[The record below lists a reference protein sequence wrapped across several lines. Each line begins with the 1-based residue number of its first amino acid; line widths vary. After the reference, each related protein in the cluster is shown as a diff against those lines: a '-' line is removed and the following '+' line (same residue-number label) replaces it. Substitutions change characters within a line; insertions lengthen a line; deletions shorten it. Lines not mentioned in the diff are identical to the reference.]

1 MRDKYILE
9 TPDGEVLQRI
19 ESFSI
24 GKPEILKLAIIFS
37 ATGMYSSTK
46 VSFRITI
53 FKLYFEISFGK
64 HE

>member
-37 ATGMYSSTK
+37 TTGMYPSAK
-46 VSFRITI
+46 VSLRITI
-53 FKLYFEISFGK
+53 FKLYFEITFGK